1 MPRIGI
7 EPIVVTLQVC
17 CITNYA
23 SVAYGGGEESRTLVQ
38 NIITSTVLQVFLYFS
53 IQD

>member
-7 EPIVVTLQVC
+7 EPRVVTLQVC

-23 SVAYGGGEESRTLVQ
+23 SVAYGGGVDNRNRVQ
-38 NIITSTVLQVFLYFS
+38 CISTSTIIQV
-53 IQD
+53 